1 MYMNGIPPE
10 KKTRPAESPEA
21 ALIRK
26 IKEDLNIDVT
36 VGSRIN
42 TTEYDYP
49 AIHLSMD
56 CDWGSL
62 QTEQFSNG
70 SYGYRPHR
78 SAKDAILKVKEYADE
93 GYYTILQTYKKRAD
107 LSDRFLCRADRLYE
121 FSAILFP
128 L

>member
-56 CDWGSL
+56 AFNDL
-62 QTEQFSNG
+62 LANI
-70 SYGYRPHR
+70 SY
-78 SAKDAILKVKEYADE
+78 SFAIL
-93 GYYTILQTYKKRAD
+93 L
-107 LSDRFLCRADRLYE
+107 
-121 FSAILFP
+121 
-128 L
+128 